1 LDRAILDFRNASRIM
16 PKDPEPHYQLGLAF
30 MGTGNGQAAVREL
43 MDAVKIDPKHV
54 GAQLKLAELML
65 LNRDPKIV
73 KEGQQKA
80 EAVLELSP
88 DNPDALHA
96 LALTELRLEDPQD
109 AVQHLEQ
116 ALRKAPQHLNSA
128 VTLALAKL
136 RDNDVAGAEQVML
149 RAVADAPLSADH
161 AVALGRIYLLIRKP
175 ADAEKQFRRALEI
188 DPKDGSGLVEL
199 GNTLFR
205 EGKLGEAE
213 QAFARASALSDKQ
226 YRHMHAIFLLETG
239 KSDQAIAE
247 FARRYKADPQDR
259 ETRTSLVSVY
269 FRLGRTQDAA
279 NILTEALKKNAKD
292 TDALM
297 QRGELSLSAGKY
309 QEAQADLTEVL
320 RFHADSPQAHLIMS
334 RIHEARHNTSNQVNE
349 LSEALRLNPRLLMAR
364 VELARA
370 YTRDS
375 SPKAA
380 REVLKGASATDQ
392 QNLAVLLEKNAALF
406 ALGEYSEV
414 RKDIDQELK
423 VSRNPALVFQD
434 GLLKLSSKDYNG
446 ARASFEEA
454 LKLDPQN
461 WSALS
466 ALAASY
472 LAERRVAEA
481 TAMVKQ
487 RTAGMPNF
495 GPAQQFLGTWL
506 ARMGDLVGART
517 AFERLKVINPN
528 STAADFGLAGLDTVE
543 GKLESARNTLNSVLT
558 REPRNMAALLNLA
571 TVEQRIANPAGAIA
585 AYEKVLQ
592 EDPRNIESLNN
603 LAYLMADLD
612 LDLDRAL
619 ALAQSVKQLK
629 SNDSSVDDTIGWA
642 YYKKGMYRAA
652 LPYLEKAST
661 PLRKCHL
668 AMAYVKLGEQR
679 RALTLLQ
686 AILTEDPN
694 LPAARTLVS
703 MLGQAR

>member
-1 LDRAILDFRNASRIM
+1 
-16 PKDPEPHYQLGLAF
+16 
-30 MGTGNGQAAVREL
+30 
-43 MDAVKIDPKHV
+43 MDAGKIDPKHV

-292 TDALM
+292 KIG
-297 QRGELSLSAGKY
+297 R
-309 QEAQADLTEVL
+309 
-320 RFHADSPQAHLIMS
+320 AHVW
-334 RIHEARHNTSNQVNE
+334 N
-349 LSEALRLNPRLLMAR
+349 
-364 VELARA
+364 
-370 YTRDS
+370 
-375 SPKAA
+375 
-380 REVLKGASATDQ
+380 
-392 QNLAVLLEKNAALF
+392 
-406 ALGEYSEV
+406 
-414 RKDIDQELK
+414 
-423 VSRNPALVFQD
+423 
-434 GLLKLSSKDYNG
+434 
-446 ARASFEEA
+446 
-454 LKLDPQN
+454 
-461 WSALS
+461 
-466 ALAASY
+466 
-472 LAERRVAEA
+472 
-481 TAMVKQ
+481 
-487 RTAGMPNF
+487 
-495 GPAQQFLGTWL
+495 
-506 ARMGDLVGART
+506 
-517 AFERLKVINPN
+517 
-528 STAADFGLAGLDTVE
+528 
-543 GKLESARNTLNSVLT
+543 
-558 REPRNMAALLNLA
+558 
-571 TVEQRIANPAGAIA
+571 
-585 AYEKVLQ
+585 
-592 EDPRNIESLNN
+592 
-603 LAYLMADLD
+603 
-612 LDLDRAL
+612 
-619 ALAQSVKQLK
+619 
-629 SNDSSVDDTIGWA
+629 
-642 YYKKGMYRAA
+642 
-652 LPYLEKAST
+652 
-661 PLRKCHL
+661 
-668 AMAYVKLGEQR
+668 
-679 RALTLLQ
+679 
-686 AILTEDPN
+686 
-694 LPAARTLVS
+694 
-703 MLGQAR
+703 